1 VNRITQG
8 EPVLTDT
15 LSNTAAIPQ
24 PTGETK
30 MFRTDKTNYIVTA
43 VLFFALVATVIA

>member
-1 VNRITQG
+1 
-8 EPVLTDT
+8 LTDT

-30 MFRTDKTNYIVTA
+30 MFRTDLTDYA
-43 VLFFALVATVIA
+43 VFAALAFALVATLFA